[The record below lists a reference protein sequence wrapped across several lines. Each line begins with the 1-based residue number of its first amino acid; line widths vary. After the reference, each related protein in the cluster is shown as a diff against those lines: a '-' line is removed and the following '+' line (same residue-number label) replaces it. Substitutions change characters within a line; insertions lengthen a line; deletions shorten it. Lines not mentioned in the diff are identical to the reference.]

1 MVLFFLEGG
10 KFNIKSLGS
19 MKRDIKIIKGLLE
32 AIENG
37 DRVKDIEVTVT
48 LLDELVKK
56 VQKLQYDYFCN
67 MNRKLSGRGNKK

>member
-1 MVLFFLEGG
+1 
-10 KFNIKSLGS
+10 

-37 DRVKDIEVTVT
+37 DRIKDIEVTVT

-67 MNRKLSGRGNKK
+67 MNRKLSGRKK